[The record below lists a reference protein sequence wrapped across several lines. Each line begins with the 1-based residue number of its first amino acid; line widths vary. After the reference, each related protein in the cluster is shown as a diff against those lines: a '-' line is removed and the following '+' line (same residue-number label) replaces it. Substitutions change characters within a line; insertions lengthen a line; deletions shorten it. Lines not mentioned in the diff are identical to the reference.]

1 MTDRK
6 MGITYNEFKKAV
18 DEIDVSD
25 KIKRYFMDLICKAA
39 LTRLTEK
46 ERQEYRDHYFA
57 VTIDD
62 VIESAREEGLE
73 EGMKE
78 GMEKGIEKGMEKGI
92 RQVAKSLLSQGIS
105 LESISKATGL
115 SQEEISKLS

>member
-1 MTDRK
+1 
-6 MGITYNEFKKAV
+6 
-18 DEIDVSD
+18 
-25 KIKRYFMDLICKAA
+25 

-78 GMEKGIEKGMEKGI
+78 GMEKGI

>member
-1 MTDRK
+1 
-6 MGITYNEFKKAV
+6 
-18 DEIDVSD
+18 
-25 KIKRYFMDLICKAA
+25 

-73 EGMKE
+73 EGIKG
-78 GMEKGIEKGMEKGI
+78 GMEKGMEKGKAEGI
-92 RQVAKSLLSQGIS
+92 RQVAKSLLAQGLS
-105 LESISKATGL
+105 LETISQATGL
-115 SQEEISKLS
+115 SQKEISKLS